1 MQQENNQ
8 TAATVTLRVPREDAL
23 RVMHL
28 LRAGLLTPEQC
39 SAEDLLSAAGMMRRL
54 SDAAERLPKEIIFA
68 MVRKYEPSGILQNME
83 PLNYVSLSADLD
95 IALMV
100 ASTLLDGVLPES
112 DALIHTEPQHAVER
126 LSETNADASAQEKS
140 TTTHLQEENA
150 PKAKET
156 PKAKKTP
163 KAKETPKAQVEQ
175 TTEEPSLD
183 TLRRTVKDATAFV
196 PNARIAMLIKLFAP
210 KPLLPEVPED
220 KRADLI
226 TLLRAAT
233 EYHRAASAQV
243 PDAAF
248 AAWMQEQ
255 QGRLERTQGTAS
267 TATASEAQSES
278 LSLDTLR
285 ASVKEAMS
293 VMDNKRIAQMIKLYA
308 PEPQLP
314 KVPEDKRAP
323 LNALLHMAIYYY
335 RASQVAIPDETWYEW
350 VIECKNEIDKQ

>member
-1 MQQENNQ
+1 MQQKENNQ
-8 TAATVTLRVPREDAL
+8 AATVTLRVPHEDAL

-54 SDAAERLPKEIIFA
+54 SDAAERLPKEIIYA
-68 MVRKYEPSGILQNME
+68 IVRKYEPSGILQNME

-112 DALIHTEPQHAVER
+112 DALIHTEPQHVVDR
-126 LSETNADASAQEKS
+126 LAETNADASAQEKS
-140 TTTHLQEENA
+140 MTVQPKKESA
-150 PKAKET
+150 PKAKE
-156 PKAKKTP
+156 A
-163 KAKETPKAQVEQ
+163 PKAQTEQ
-175 TTEEPSLD
+175 ASEEPSLD
-183 TLRRTVKDATAFV
+183 MLRRTVKDATAFV

-220 KRADLI
+220 KRVDLI

-248 AAWMQEQ
+248 AAWLKEQ
-255 QGRLERTQGTAS
+255 QGRLARTTTQS
-267 TATASEAQSES
+267 ATA
-278 LSLDTLR
+278 LTPTTTPVSLDALR

-293 VMDNKRIAQMIKLYA
+293 LMDNSRIAQMITLYA

-314 KVPEDKRAP
+314 TVPEDKRAK
-323 LNALLHMAIYYY
+323 LNALLRLAIDYC
-335 RASQVAIPDETWYEW
+335 RTSQVAIPDETWYEW
-350 VIECKNEIDKQ
+350 VTERKNELDKE

>member
-1 MQQENNQ
+1 MQQQENNQ

-54 SDAAERLPKEIIFA
+54 SDAAERLPKEIIYA

-112 DALIHTEPQHAVER
+112 DALIHTEPQHVAER
-126 LSETNADASAQEKS
+126 LSETNADASTQAKS
-140 TTTHLQEENA
+140 TTTQPKKESAPKAKGA
-150 PKAKET
+150 PKAKEA
-156 PKAKKTP
+156 PKAKG
-163 KAKETPKAQVEQ
+163 EQ
-175 TTEEPSLD
+175 TAEEPSLD

-196 PNARIAMLIKLFAP
+196 PNARVAMLIKLFAP
-210 KPLLPEVPED
+210 KPLLPEVPAD

-226 TLLRAAT
+226 TLLCAAT

-248 AAWMQEQ
+248 AAWLKEQ
-255 QGRLERTQGTAS
+255 QGRLARTTTQSTTALTPT
-267 TATASEAQSES
+267 TAPV
-278 LSLDTLR
+278 SLDALR
-285 ASVKEAMS
+285 ASAKEAMTL
-293 VMDNKRIAQMIKLYA
+293 MDNSRIAQMIRLYA

-314 KVPEDKRAP
+314 KVPEDKRAS
-323 LNALLHMAIYYY
+323 LNTLLRLAIDYC
-335 RASQVAIPDETWYEW
+335 RTSQVAIPDETWYEW
-350 VIECKNEIDKQ
+350 VTERKNELDKE

>member
-1 MQQENNQ
+1 MQQKENNQ
-8 TAATVTLRVPREDAL
+8 AATVTLRVPREDAL

-54 SDAAERLPKEIIFA
+54 SDAAERLPKEIIYA
-68 MVRKYEPSGILQNME
+68 IVRKYEPSGILQNME

-112 DALIHTEPQHAVER
+112 DALIHTEPQHVVDR
-126 LSETNADASAQEKS
+126 LAETNADASAQEKS
-140 TTTHLQEENA
+140 MTVQPKKESA
-150 PKAKET
+150 PKAKE
-156 PKAKKTP
+156 A
-163 KAKETPKAQVEQ
+163 PKAQTEQ
-175 TTEEPSLD
+175 ASEEPSLD
-183 TLRRTVKDATAFV
+183 MLRRTVKDATAFV

-220 KRADLI
+220 KRVDLI

-248 AAWMQEQ
+248 AAWLKEQ
-255 QGRLERTQGTAS
+255 QGRLARTTTQS
-267 TATASEAQSES
+267 ATA
-278 LSLDTLR
+278 LTPTTPPVSLDALR

-293 VMDNKRIAQMIKLYA
+293 LMDNSRIAQMITLYA

-314 KVPEDKRAP
+314 TVPEDKRAK
-323 LNALLHMAIYYY
+323 LNALLRLAIDYC
-335 RASQVAIPDETWYEW
+335 RTSQVAIPDETWYEW
-350 VIECKNEIDKQ
+350 VTERKNELDKE

>member
-1 MQQENNQ
+1 MQQKENNQ
-8 TAATVTLRVPREDAL
+8 PAATVTLRVSREDAL

-54 SDAAERLPKEIIFA
+54 SDAAERLPKEIIYA
-68 MVRKYEPSGILQNME
+68 MVRKYEPSGILQDME

-112 DALIHTEPQHAVER
+112 DALIHTEPQHVAER
-126 LSETNADASAQEKS
+126 LVETNADASTKEKS
-140 TTTHLQEENA
+140 MTVQPKKESA
-150 PKAKET
+150 PKAKE
-156 PKAKKTP
+156 A
-163 KAKETPKAQVEQ
+163 PKAQTEQ
-175 TTEEPSLD
+175 ASEEPSLD
-183 TLRRTVKDATAFV
+183 MLRRTVKDATAFV

-220 KRADLI
+220 KRVDLI

-248 AAWMQEQ
+248 AAWLKEQ
-255 QGRLERTQGTAS
+255 QGRLARTTTQS
-267 TATASEAQSES
+267 ATA
-278 LSLDTLR
+278 LTPTTNPVSLDALR

-293 VMDNKRIAQMIKLYA
+293 LMDNSRIAQMITLYA

-314 KVPEDKRAP
+314 TVPEDKRAK
-323 LNALLHMAIYYY
+323 LNALLRLAIDYC
-335 RASQVAIPDETWYEW
+335 RTSQVAIPDETWYEW
-350 VIECKNEIDKQ
+350 VTERKNELDKE

>member
-8 TAATVTLRVPREDAL
+8 PAATVTLRVPREDAL

-54 SDAAERLPKEIIFA
+54 SDAAERLPKEIIYA

-112 DALIHTEPQHAVER
+112 DALIHTEPQHVAER
-126 LSETNADASAQEKS
+126 LSETNADASTQEKS
-140 TTTHLQEENA
+140 TTHPRKESA
-150 PKAKET
+150 PKAKE
-156 PKAKKTP
+156 A
-163 KAKETPKAQVEQ
+163 PKAQTEQ
-175 TTEEPSLD
+175 ASEEPSLD
-183 TLRRTVKDATAFV
+183 MLRRTVKDATAFV

-210 KPLLPEVPED
+210 KPLLPEVPAD

-226 TLLRAAT
+226 TLLCAAT

-248 AAWMQEQ
+248 AAWMKEQ
-255 QGRLERTQGTAS
+255 QGRLERTTTTQS
-267 TATASEAQSES
+267 ATAPTPTTTPVT
-278 LSLDTLR
+278 LDALR

-293 VMDNKRIAQMIKLYA
+293 LMDNSRIAQMIKLYA

-314 KVPEDKRAP
+314 KVPEDKRAS
-323 LNALLHMAIYYY
+323 LNTLLRLAIDYC
-335 RASQVAIPDETWYEW
+335 RTSQVAIPDETWYEW
-350 VIECKNEIDKQ
+350 VTERKNELDKE

>member
-1 MQQENNQ
+1 MQQKENNQ
-8 TAATVTLRVPREDAL
+8 AATVTLRVPREDAL

-112 DALIHTEPQHAVER
+112 DALIHTEPQHVAER
-126 LSETNADASAQEKS
+126 LPETNADASTQAKS
-140 TTTHLQEENA
+140 TVSQPRKENV

-156 PKAKKTP
+156 A
-163 KAKETPKAQVEQ
+163 KAQTEQ
-175 TTEEPSLD
+175 ASEEPSLD
-183 TLRRTVKDATAFV
+183 MLRRTVKDTTAFV

-210 KPLLPEVPED
+210 KPLLPEVPAD

-226 TLLRAAT
+226 TLLCAAT

-248 AAWMQEQ
+248 AAWLQEQ
-255 QGRLERTQGTAS
+255 QGRLARTQGTAS
-267 TATASEAQSES
+267 PVTTSEAQSEPM
-278 LSLDTLR
+278 SLDTLR
-285 ASVKEAMS
+285 ATVKEAMS
-293 VMDNKRIAQMIKLYA
+293 VMDNKRIAQMIRLYA

-314 KVPEDKRAP
+314 KVPEDKRAA
-323 LNALLHMAIYYY
+323 LNALLRLAIDYC
-335 RASQVAIPDETWYEW
+335 RTSQVAIPDETWYEW
-350 VIECKNEIDKQ
+350 VTERKNELDKE

>member
-1 MQQENNQ
+1 MQNENNQ

-39 SAEDLLSAAGMMRRL
+39 SAEDLLSAAGMMQRL
-54 SDAAERLPKEIIFA
+54 SDAAERLPKEIIYA

-126 LSETNADASAQEKS
+126 LSETNADASTQAKS
-140 TTTHLQEENA
+140 TVSQPRKENA

-156 PKAKKTP
+156 A
-163 KAKETPKAQVEQ
+163 KAQMEQ
-175 TTEEPSLD
+175 ASEEPSLD
-183 TLRRTVKDATAFV
+183 MLRRTVKDATAFV
-196 PNARIAMLIKLFAP
+196 PNARVAMLIKLFAP

-226 TLLRAAT
+226 TLLCAAT

-248 AAWMQEQ
+248 AAWMKEQ
-255 QGRLERTQGTAS
+255 QGRLERTTQSTTAPALT
-267 TATASEAQSES
+267 TAPV
-278 LSLDTLR
+278 SLDALR
-285 ASVKEAMS
+285 ASVKEAMTL
-293 VMDNKRIAQMIKLYA
+293 MDNSRIAQMIKLYA

-314 KVPEDKRAP
+314 TVPEDKRAS
-323 LNALLHMAIYYY
+323 LNTLLRLAIDYC
-335 RASQVAIPDETWYEW
+335 RTSQVAIPDETWYEW
-350 VIECKNEIDKQ
+350 LTERKNELDKE

>member
-1 MQQENNQ
+1 MQQKENNQ
-8 TAATVTLRVPREDAL
+8 AATVTLRVPREDAL

-54 SDAAERLPKEIIFA
+54 SDAAERLPKEIIYA

-112 DALIHTEPQHAVER
+112 DALIHSEPQHVAER
-126 LSETNADASAQEKS
+126 LSETNTDASAKEKS
-140 TTTHLQEENA
+140 TTTHPQKERA
-150 PKAKET
+150 PKAKEA
-156 PKAKKTP
+156 PKAP
-163 KAKETPKAQVEQ
+163 EAQPA
-175 TTEEPSLD
+175 EEPSLD

-248 AAWMQEQ
+248 AAWLQEQ
-255 QGRLERTQGTAS
+255 QGRLARTQGTAS
-267 TATASEAQSES
+267 PVTTSEAQSEP

-285 ASVKEAMS
+285 ATVKEAMS
-293 VMDNKRIAQMIKLYA
+293 VMDNKRIAQMIRLYA

-314 KVPEDKRAP
+314 KVPEDKRAA
-323 LNALLHMAIYYY
+323 LNALLQEAMDFCQMTKGSI
-335 RASQVAIPDETWYEW
+335 SVAQWNEW
-350 VIECKNEIDKQ
+350 EAERKNELNQ

>member
-1 MQQENNQ
+1 MQQKENNQ
-8 TAATVTLRVPREDAL
+8 AATVTLRVPREDAL

-54 SDAAERLPKEIIFA
+54 SDAAERLPKEIIYA
-68 MVRKYEPSGILQNME
+68 IVRKYEPSGILQNME

-126 LSETNADASAQEKS
+126 LSETNAEASTQAKS
-140 TTTHLQEENA
+140 TTTQLRKENA
-150 PKAKET
+150 PKTKET
-156 PKAKKTP
+156 AKTQ
-163 KAKETPKAQVEQ
+163 TEQ
-175 TTEEPSLD
+175 ASEEPTLD

-196 PNARIAMLIKLFAP
+196 PNVRIAMLIKLFAP

-226 TLLRAAT
+226 TLLHAAT

-248 AAWMQEQ
+248 AAWVKEQ
-255 QGRLERTQGTAS
+255 QGRLERTTTTQS
-267 TATASEAQSES
+267 ATAPTPTTTPV
-278 LSLDTLR
+278 SLDALR

-293 VMDNKRIAQMIKLYA
+293 LMDNSRIAQMIKLYA

-314 KVPEDKRAP
+314 TVPEDKRAS
-323 LNALLHMAIYYY
+323 LNTLLRLAIDYC
-335 RASQVAIPDETWYEW
+335 RTSQVAIPDETWYEW
-350 VIECKNEIDKQ
+350 LTERKNELDKE

>member
-1 MQQENNQ
+1 MQQKENNQ
-8 TAATVTLRVPREDAL
+8 AATVTLRVPREDAL

-226 TLLRAAT
+226 TLLCAAT

-248 AAWMQEQ
+248 AAWMKEQ
-255 QGRLERTQGTAS
+255 QGRLERTTTTQS
-267 TATASEAQSES
+267 ATAPTPTTNPVT
-278 LSLDTLR
+278 LDALR
-285 ASVKEAMS
+285 ASVKEAMTL
-293 VMDNKRIAQMIKLYA
+293 MDNSRIAQMIKLYA

-314 KVPEDKRAP
+314 KVPEDKRSR
-323 LNALLHMAIYYY
+323 LNALLRLAIDYC
-335 RASQVAIPDETWYEW
+335 RTSQVAIPDETWYEW
-350 VIECKNEIDKQ
+350 LTERGNELDKE

>member
-1 MQQENNQ
+1 MQQQENNQ
-8 TAATVTLRVPREDAL
+8 SAATVTLRVPREDAL

-54 SDAAERLPKEIIFA
+54 SDAAERLPKEIIYA

-112 DALIHTEPQHAVER
+112 DALIHTEPQHVVDR
-126 LSETNADASAQEKS
+126 LAETNADASAQEKS
-140 TTTHLQEENA
+140 ITVQPKKESA
-150 PKAKET
+150 PKAKE
-156 PKAKKTP
+156 A
-163 KAKETPKAQVEQ
+163 PKAQTEQ
-175 TTEEPSLD
+175 ASEEPSLD
-183 TLRRTVKDATAFV
+183 MLRRTVKDATAFV

-248 AAWMQEQ
+248 AAWLKEQ
-255 QGRLERTQGTAS
+255 QGRLARTTTQS
-267 TATASEAQSES
+267 ATA
-278 LSLDTLR
+278 LTPTTTPVSLDALR

-293 VMDNKRIAQMIKLYA
+293 LMDNSRIAQMITLYA

-314 KVPEDKRAP
+314 TVPEDKRAK
-323 LNALLHMAIYYY
+323 LNALLRLAIDYC
-335 RASQVAIPDETWYEW
+335 RTSQVAIPDETWYEW
-350 VIECKNEIDKQ
+350 VTERKNELDKE

>member
-1 MQQENNQ
+1 MQQQENNQ
-8 TAATVTLRVPREDAL
+8 SAATVTLRVPREDAL

-54 SDAAERLPKEIIFA
+54 SDAAERLPKEIIYA

-112 DALIHTEPQHAVER
+112 DALIHTEPQHIAER
-126 LSETNADASAQEKS
+126 LPETNADASAQSKS
-140 TTTHLQEENA
+140 TTTQLRKENAPKTKGA
-150 PKAKET
+150 PKAKE
-156 PKAKKTP
+156 A
-163 KAKETPKAQVEQ
+163 PKAQTEQ
-175 TTEEPSLD
+175 ASEEPTLD

-210 KPLLPEVPED
+210 KPLLPEVPAD

-226 TLLRAAT
+226 TLLCAAT

-248 AAWMQEQ
+248 AAWMKEQ
-255 QGRLERTQGTAS
+255 QGRLGRTTTTQS
-267 TATASEAQSES
+267 ATAPAPTTTPV
-278 LSLDTLR
+278 SLDALR

-293 VMDNKRIAQMIKLYA
+293 LMDNSRIAQMITLYA

-314 KVPEDKRAP
+314 TVPEDKRAK
-323 LNALLHMAIYYY
+323 LNALLRLAIDYC
-335 RASQVAIPDETWYEW
+335 RTSQVAIPDETWYEW
-350 VIECKNEIDKQ
+350 VTERKNELDKE

>member
-54 SDAAERLPKEIIFA
+54 SDAAERLPKEIIYA

-112 DALIHTEPQHAVER
+112 DALIHTEPQHVAER
-126 LSETNADASAQEKS
+126 LSETNADASTQAKS
-140 TTTHLQEENA
+140 TTTQPKKESAPKAKGA
-150 PKAKET
+150 PKAKE
-156 PKAKKTP
+156 
-163 KAKETPKAQVEQ
+163 EQ
-175 TTEEPSLD
+175 TAEEPSLD
-183 TLRRTVKDATAFV
+183 TLRRTVKDATTFV
-196 PNARIAMLIKLFAP
+196 PNVRIAMLIKLFAP

-226 TLLRAAT
+226 TLLCAAT

-248 AAWMQEQ
+248 AAWMKEQ
-255 QGRLERTQGTAS
+255 QGRLERTTQSTTAP
-267 TATASEAQSES
+267 TPTTTPV
-278 LSLDTLR
+278 SLDVLR
-285 ASVKEAMS
+285 ASVKEAMTL
-293 VMDNKRIAQMIKLYA
+293 MDNSRIAQMIKLYA
-308 PEPQLP
+308 SEPQLP
-314 KVPEDKRAP
+314 AVPEDKRAP
-323 LNALLHMAIYYY
+323 LNALLRLAIDYC
-335 RASQVAIPDETWYEW
+335 RTSQVAIPDETWYEW
-350 VIECKNEIDKQ
+350 LTERKNELDKE

>member
-1 MQQENNQ
+1 MQQQENNQ
-8 TAATVTLRVPREDAL
+8 SAATVTLRVPREDAL

-54 SDAAERLPKEIIFA
+54 SDAAERLPKEIIYA

-112 DALIHTEPQHAVER
+112 DALIHTEPQHVAER
-126 LSETNADASAQEKS
+126 LSETNADASTQAKS
-140 TTTHLQEENA
+140 TVSQPRKGNA

-156 PKAKKTP
+156 A
-163 KAKETPKAQVEQ
+163 KAQTEQ
-175 TTEEPSLD
+175 ASEEPSLD
-183 TLRRTVKDATAFV
+183 MLRRTVKDATAFV

-210 KPLLPEVPED
+210 KPLLPDVPEN

-226 TLLRAAT
+226 TLLCAAT

-243 PDAAF
+243 PDAVF
-248 AAWMQEQ
+248 AAWMKEQ
-255 QGRLERTQGTAS
+255 QGRLERTTQSTTAPALT
-267 TATASEAQSES
+267 TAPV
-278 LSLDTLR
+278 SLDALR
-285 ASVKEAMS
+285 ASVKEAMTLT
-293 VMDNKRIAQMIKLYA
+293 DNSRIAQMIKLYA

-314 KVPEDKRAP
+314 KVPEDKRSR
-323 LNALLHMAIYYY
+323 LNALLRLAIDYC
-335 RASQVAIPDETWYEW
+335 RTSQVAIPDETWYEW
-350 VIECKNEIDKQ
+350 LTERKNEIDKE

>member
-1 MQQENNQ
+1 MQQQENNQ
-8 TAATVTLRVPREDAL
+8 SAATVTLRVPREDAL

-54 SDAAERLPKEIIFA
+54 SDAAERLPKEIIYA

-112 DALIHTEPQHAVER
+112 DALIHTEPQHVVDR
-126 LSETNADASAQEKS
+126 LAETNADASAQEKS
-140 TTTHLQEENA
+140 TTIQPKKESA
-150 PKAKET
+150 PKAKE
-156 PKAKKTP
+156 A
-163 KAKETPKAQVEQ
+163 PKAQTEQ
-175 TTEEPSLD
+175 ASEEPSLD
-183 TLRRTVKDATAFV
+183 MLRRTVKDATAFV

-226 TLLRAAT
+226 TLLCAAT

-248 AAWMQEQ
+248 AAWMKEQ
-255 QGRLERTQGTAS
+255 QGRLERTTTTQS
-267 TATASEAQSES
+267 ATAPTPTTTPVT
-278 LSLDTLR
+278 LDALR
-285 ASVKEAMS
+285 ASVKEAMTL
-293 VMDNKRIAQMIKLYA
+293 MDNSRIAQMIKLYA

-314 KVPEDKRAP
+314 TVPEDKRAK
-323 LNALLHMAIYYY
+323 LNALLRLAIDYC
-335 RASQVAIPDETWYEW
+335 RTSQVAIPDETWYEW
-350 VIECKNEIDKQ
+350 LTERKNELDKE

>member
-1 MQQENNQ
+1 MQQQENNQ
-8 TAATVTLRVPREDAL
+8 SAATVTLRVPREDAL

-54 SDAAERLPKEIIFA
+54 SDAAERLPKEIIYA
-68 MVRKYEPSGILQNME
+68 IVRKYEPSGILQNME

-210 KPLLPEVPED
+210 KPLLPEVPAD
-220 KRADLI
+220 NRADLI
-226 TLLRAAT
+226 TLLCAAT

-248 AAWMQEQ
+248 AAWLKEQ
-255 QGRLERTQGTAS
+255 QGRLERTTQSTTAPALT
-267 TATASEAQSES
+267 TAPVT
-278 LSLDTLR
+278 LDALR

-293 VMDNKRIAQMIKLYA
+293 LMDNSRIAQMIKLYA

-314 KVPEDKRAP
+314 KVPEDKRAS
-323 LNALLHMAIYYY
+323 LNTLLRLAIDYC
-335 RASQVAIPDETWYEW
+335 RTSQVAIPDETWYEW
-350 VIECKNEIDKQ
+350 LTERKNEIDKE

>member
-8 TAATVTLRVPREDAL
+8 SAAATVTLRVPREDAL

-54 SDAAERLPKEIIFA
+54 SDAAERLPKEIIYA

-112 DALIHTEPQHAVER
+112 DALIHTEPQHAAEK
-126 LSETNADASAQEKS
+126 LSETNADASTKEKS
-140 TTTHLQEENA
+140 TTTHPPKESA
-150 PKAKET
+150 PEAKE
-156 PKAKKTP
+156 A
-163 KAKETPKAQVEQ
+163 PKAQVEQ

-183 TLRRTVKDATAFV
+183 MLRRTVKDATAFV
-196 PNARIAMLIKLFAP
+196 PNVRIAMLIKLFAP

-226 TLLRAAT
+226 TLLCAAT

-248 AAWMQEQ
+248 AAWMKEQ
-255 QGRLERTQGTAS
+255 QGRLGRTTTTQS
-267 TATASEAQSES
+267 ATAPTPTTTPVT
-278 LSLDTLR
+278 LDALR
-285 ASVKEAMS
+285 ASVKEAMTL
-293 VMDNKRIAQMIKLYA
+293 MDNSRIAQMIKLYA

-314 KVPEDKRAP
+314 AVPEDKRAS
-323 LNALLHMAIYYY
+323 LNTLLRLAIDYC
-335 RASQVAIPDETWYEW
+335 RTSQVAIPDETWYEW
-350 VIECKNEIDKQ
+350 LTERKNELDKE

>member
-1 MQQENNQ
+1 MQQNENNQ
-8 TAATVTLRVPREDAL
+8 AVATVTLRVPREDAL

-54 SDAAERLPKEIIFA
+54 SDAAERLPKEIIYA

-112 DALIHTEPQHAVER
+112 DALIHTEPQHIAEK
-126 LSETNADASAQEKS
+126 LPETNADASTQEKS
-140 TTTHLQEENA
+140 TTIQPRKENA
-150 PKAKET
+150 PKAKEAT
-156 PKAKKTP
+156 
-163 KAKETPKAQVEQ
+163 KAQTEQ
-175 TTEEPSLD
+175 TTEEPTLD

-196 PNARIAMLIKLFAP
+196 PNVRIAMLIKLFAP
-210 KPLLPEVPED
+210 KPLLPDVPEN

-248 AAWMQEQ
+248 AAWLKEQ
-255 QGRLERTQGTAS
+255 QGRLERTTITQS
-267 TATASEAQSES
+267 ATAPTPTTTPVT
-278 LSLDTLR
+278 LDALR

-293 VMDNKRIAQMIKLYA
+293 LMDNSRIAQMIKLYA

-314 KVPEDKRAP
+314 AVPEDKRAK
-323 LNALLHMAIYYY
+323 LNALLLLAIDYC
-335 RASQVAIPDETWYEW
+335 RTSQVAIPDETWYEW
-350 VIECKNEIDKQ
+350 LTERGNELDKE

>member
-1 MQQENNQ
+1 MQQQENNQ
-8 TAATVTLRVPREDAL
+8 SAATVTLRVPREDAL

-54 SDAAERLPKEIIFA
+54 SDAAERLPKEIIYA

-112 DALIHTEPQHAVER
+112 DALIHTEPQHVAER
-126 LSETNADASAQEKS
+126 LSETNADASAQSKS
-140 TTTHLQEENA
+140 TTTQPKKESA

-156 PKAKKTP
+156 A
-163 KAKETPKAQVEQ
+163 KAQTEQ
-175 TTEEPSLD
+175 ASEEPTLD

-196 PNARIAMLIKLFAP
+196 PNVRIAMLIKLFAP
-210 KPLLPEVPED
+210 KPLLPDVPED

-226 TLLRAAT
+226 TLLCAAT

-248 AAWMQEQ
+248 AAWMKEQ
-255 QGRLERTQGTAS
+255 QGRLERTTTTQS
-267 TATASEAQSES
+267 ATAPTPTTTPVT
-278 LSLDTLR
+278 LDALR
-285 ASVKEAMS
+285 ASVKEAMTL
-293 VMDNKRIAQMIKLYA
+293 MDNSRIAQMIKLYA

-314 KVPEDKRAP
+314 KVPEDKRSR
-323 LNALLHMAIYYY
+323 LNALLLLAIDYC
-335 RASQVAIPDETWYEW
+335 RTSQVAIPDETWYEW
-350 VIECKNEIDKQ
+350 LTERKNEIDKE

>member
-1 MQQENNQ
+1 MQQKENNQ
-8 TAATVTLRVPREDAL
+8 AATVTLRVPREDAL

-112 DALIHTEPQHAVER
+112 DALIHTEPQHVAER
-126 LSETNADASAQEKS
+126 LSETNADASTQEKS
-140 TTTHLQEENA
+140 TTIQPKKESAPKTKGA
-150 PKAKET
+150 PKAKE
-156 PKAKKTP
+156 A
-163 KAKETPKAQVEQ
+163 PKAQTEQ
-175 TTEEPSLD
+175 ASEEPSLD
-183 TLRRTVKDATAFV
+183 MLRRTVKDTTAFV

-210 KPLLPEVPED
+210 KPLLPDVPEN

-248 AAWMQEQ
+248 AAWLKEQ
-255 QGRLERTQGTAS
+255 QGRLERTTTTQS
-267 TATASEAQSES
+267 ATAPTPTTTPVT
-278 LSLDTLR
+278 LDALR

-293 VMDNKRIAQMIKLYA
+293 LMDNSRIAQMIKLYA
-308 PEPQLP
+308 SEPQLP
-314 KVPEDKRAP
+314 AVPEDKRAP
-323 LNALLHMAIYYY
+323 LNTLLRLAIDYC
-335 RASQVAIPDETWYEW
+335 RTSQVAIPDETWYEW
-350 VIECKNEIDKQ
+350 VTEQKNEIDKE

>member
-1 MQQENNQ
+1 MQQQENNQ
-8 TAATVTLRVPREDAL
+8 SAATVTLRVPREDAL

-54 SDAAERLPKEIIFA
+54 SDAAERLPKEIIYA

-112 DALIHTEPQHAVER
+112 DALIHTEPQHVAER
-126 LSETNADASAQEKS
+126 LSETNADASTQEKS
-140 TTTHLQEENA
+140 TTTHPRKENA
-150 PKAKET
+150 PKAKE
-156 PKAKKTP
+156 A
-163 KAKETPKAQVEQ
+163 PKAQTEQ
-175 TTEEPSLD
+175 ASEEPSLD

-226 TLLRAAT
+226 TLLCAAT

-248 AAWMQEQ
+248 AAWMKEQ
-255 QGRLERTQGTAS
+255 QGRLERTTTTQS
-267 TATASEAQSES
+267 ATAPTPTTTPVT
-278 LSLDTLR
+278 LDALR
-285 ASVKEAMS
+285 ASVKEAMTL
-293 VMDNKRIAQMIKLYA
+293 MDNSRIAQMIKLYA

-314 KVPEDKRAP
+314 TVPEDKRAS
-323 LNALLHMAIYYY
+323 LNTLLRLAISYC
-335 RASQVAIPDETWYEW
+335 RTSQVAIPDETWYEW
-350 VIECKNEIDKQ
+350 LTERKNELDKE

>member
-1 MQQENNQ
+1 MQQQENNQ
-8 TAATVTLRVPREDAL
+8 SAATVTLRVPREDAL

-54 SDAAERLPKEIIFA
+54 SDAAERLPKEIIYA

-112 DALIHTEPQHAVER
+112 DALIHTEPQHVAER
-126 LSETNADASAQEKS
+126 LPETNADASAQEKS
-140 TTTHLQEENA
+140 ITIQPKKESAPKTKGA

-156 PKAKKTP
+156 A
-163 KAKETPKAQVEQ
+163 KAQMEQ
-175 TTEEPSLD
+175 ASEEPSLD
-183 TLRRTVKDATAFV
+183 MLRRTVKDTTAFV

-210 KPLLPEVPED
+210 KPLLPEVPAD

-226 TLLRAAT
+226 TLLCAAT

-248 AAWMQEQ
+248 AAWLKEQ
-255 QGRLERTQGTAS
+255 QGRLARTTQS
-267 TATASEAQSES
+267 ATAPTPTTTPVT
-278 LSLDTLR
+278 LDALR

-293 VMDNKRIAQMIKLYA
+293 LMDNSRIAQMIKLYA

-314 KVPEDKRAP
+314 KVPEDKRSR
-323 LNALLHMAIYYY
+323 LNALLLLAIDYC
-335 RASQVAIPDETWYEW
+335 RTSQVAIPDETWYEW
-350 VIECKNEIDKQ
+350 LTERKNEIDKE

>member
-1 MQQENNQ
+1 MQQKENNQ
-8 TAATVTLRVPREDAL
+8 AATVTLRVPREDAL

-54 SDAAERLPKEIIFA
+54 SDAAERLPKEIIYA
-68 MVRKYEPSGILQNME
+68 IVRKYEPSGILQNME

-112 DALIHTEPQHAVER
+112 DALIHTEPQHVVDR
-126 LSETNADASAQEKS
+126 LAETNADASAQEKS
-140 TTTHLQEENA
+140 MTVQPKKESA
-150 PKAKET
+150 PKAKE
-156 PKAKKTP
+156 A
-163 KAKETPKAQVEQ
+163 PKAQTEQ
-175 TTEEPSLD
+175 ASEEPSLD
-183 TLRRTVKDATAFV
+183 MLRRTVKDATAFV

-220 KRADLI
+220 KRVDLI

-248 AAWMQEQ
+248 AAWLKEQ
-255 QGRLERTQGTAS
+255 QGRLARTTTQS
-267 TATASEAQSES
+267 ATA
-278 LSLDTLR
+278 LTPTTTPVSLDALR

-293 VMDNKRIAQMIKLYA
+293 LMDNSRIAQMITLYA

-314 KVPEDKRAP
+314 TVPEDKRAK
-323 LNALLHMAIYYY
+323 LNALLRLAIDYC
-335 RASQVAIPDETWYEW
+335 RTSQVAIPDETWYEW
-350 VIECKNEIDKQ
+350 VTERKNELDKE

>member
-1 MQQENNQ
+1 MQNENNQ
-8 TAATVTLRVPREDAL
+8 AATVTLRVPREDAL

-54 SDAAERLPKEIIFA
+54 SDAAERLPKEIIYA

-112 DALIHTEPQHAVER
+112 DALIHTEPQHVAER
-126 LSETNADASAQEKS
+126 LSETKADASTQEKS
-140 TTTHLQEENA
+140 ITAQPKKESAPKAKGA
-150 PKAKET
+150 PKAKE
-156 PKAKKTP
+156 A
-163 KAKETPKAQVEQ
+163 PKAQ
-175 TTEEPSLD
+175 TEEAPKAQTEQASEEPTLD

-226 TLLRAAT
+226 TLLCAAT

-248 AAWMQEQ
+248 AAWLKEQ
-255 QGRLERTQGTAS
+255 QGRLERTTTQSTTALTPT
-267 TATASEAQSES
+267 TAPV
-278 LSLDTLR
+278 SLDALR
-285 ASVKEAMS
+285 ASVKEAMTL
-293 VMDNKRIAQMIKLYA
+293 MDNSRIAQMIKLYA
-308 PEPQLP
+308 SEPQLP
-314 KVPEDKRAP
+314 AVPEDKRAS
-323 LNALLHMAIYYY
+323 LNTLLRLAIDYC
-335 RASQVAIPDETWYEW
+335 RTSQVAIPDETWYEW
-350 VIECKNEIDKQ
+350 VTERKNELDKE

>member
-1 MQQENNQ
+1 MQQQENNQ
-8 TAATVTLRVPREDAL
+8 SAATVTLRVPREDAL

-54 SDAAERLPKEIIFA
+54 SDAAERLPKEIIYA

-112 DALIHTEPQHAVER
+112 DALIHTEPQHAAER
-126 LSETNADASAQEKS
+126 LSETNADASAQSKS
-140 TTTHLQEENA
+140 TTTQPKKESA

-156 PKAKKTP
+156 A
-163 KAKETPKAQVEQ
+163 KAQTEQ
-175 TTEEPSLD
+175 ASEEPSLD
-183 TLRRTVKDATAFV
+183 MLRRTVKDATAFV
-196 PNARIAMLIKLFAP
+196 PNVRIAMLIKLFAP
-210 KPLLPEVPED
+210 KPLLPDVPEN

-226 TLLRAAT
+226 TLLCAAT

-248 AAWMQEQ
+248 AAWMKEQ
-255 QGRLERTQGTAS
+255 QGRLARTTQS
-267 TATASEAQSES
+267 ATAPTPTTTPVT
-278 LSLDTLR
+278 LDALR
-285 ASVKEAMS
+285 ASVKEAMTL
-293 VMDNKRIAQMIKLYA
+293 MDNSRIAQMIKLYA

-314 KVPEDKRAP
+314 TVPEDKRAS
-323 LNALLHMAIYYY
+323 LNTLLRLAIDYC
-335 RASQVAIPDETWYEW
+335 RTSQVAIPDETWYEW
-350 VIECKNEIDKQ
+350 LTERKNEIDKE

>member
-8 TAATVTLRVPREDAL
+8 PAATVTLRVPREDAL

-54 SDAAERLPKEIIFA
+54 SDAAERLPKEIIYA

-112 DALIHTEPQHAVER
+112 DALIHTEPQHIAEK
-126 LSETNADASAQEKS
+126 LPETNADASTQEKS
-140 TTTHLQEENA
+140 TTTHPRKENA
-150 PKAKET
+150 PKAKEAT
-156 PKAKKTP
+156 
-163 KAKETPKAQVEQ
+163 KAQTEQ
-175 TTEEPSLD
+175 ASEEPSLD

-196 PNARIAMLIKLFAP
+196 QNARIAMLIKLFAP
-210 KPLLPEVPED
+210 KPLLPEVPAD

-248 AAWMQEQ
+248 AAWLKEQ
-255 QGRLERTQGTAS
+255 QGRLERTTQSTTAS
-267 TATASEAQSES
+267 APTTTPVT
-278 LSLDTLR
+278 LDALR
-285 ASVKEAMS
+285 TSVKEAMTL
-293 VMDNKRIAQMIKLYA
+293 MDNSRIAQMIKLYA

-314 KVPEDKRAP
+314 TVPEDKRAS
-323 LNALLHMAIYYY
+323 LNALLLLAIDYC
-335 RASQVAIPDETWYEW
+335 RTSQVAIPDETWYEW
-350 VIECKNEIDKQ
+350 LTERKNELDKE

>member
-1 MQQENNQ
+1 MQQKENNQ
-8 TAATVTLRVPREDAL
+8 AATVTLRVPREDAL

-54 SDAAERLPKEIIFA
+54 SDAAERLPKEIIYA

-112 DALIHTEPQHAVER
+112 DALIHTEPQHVVDR
-126 LSETNADASAQEKS
+126 LAETNADASAQEKS

-150 PKAKET
+150 
-156 PKAKKTP
+156 P

-255 QGRLERTQGTAS
+255 QGRLARTQGTAS
-267 TATASEAQSES
+267 PATSEAQSEP

-285 ASVKEAMS
+285 ATVKEAMS
-293 VMDNKRIAQMIKLYA
+293 VMDNKRIAQMITLYA

-314 KVPEDKRAP
+314 TVPEDKRAK
-323 LNALLHMAIYYY
+323 LNALLRLAIDYC
-335 RASQVAIPDETWYEW
+335 RTSQVAIPDETWYEW
-350 VIECKNEIDKQ
+350 VTERKNELDKE